1 MEGLRKRREHMG
13 VSAARQNFCIV
24 CAQYLALL
32 LRFRPRENLGWN
44 ANAIIQDLKARNKT
58 AAVITPKK
66 NKRAAEKTESK
77 PPKQAKSATV
87 KVPAAEQAQAPAPA
101 AAADDVGKSEY
112 ELAREQTIAR
122 NMEMLR
128 ALGLMQTKEEIQRSI
143 QAESAASRRPAAP
156 RKKHDGPRRKSTREP
171 RAAGGATG
179 GSAEQDDDES
189 WRPVYQ
195 PRTFFYND
203 GRDYGPEVPMSEW
216 KMPIVRDGKG
226 QELRRR
232 LSCHICTQCVAS
244 WRGAFSLPLGC
255 ATCPLIW
262 CSRCLSN
269 IFNFDGDDS
278 NGLDIGEVI
287 KRANSAG
294 TWSCFKC
301 TGRCACQSTDSN
313 MRGLTVIEKHKKW
326 GWVGVT
332 GNRDASCSKPKHMA
346 IADAGVAAATS
357 DN

>member
-1 MEGLRKRREHMG
+1 MG
-13 VSAARQNFCIV
+13 VSLSCFCPSTRALCSTQPSLYAACS
-24 CAQYLALL
+24 
-32 LRFRPRENLGWN
+32 RPRENLGWN
-44 ANAIIQDLKARNKT
+44 AKALIKDLETRSKV
-58 AAVITPKK
+58 AAVSTPKK
-66 NKRAAEKTESK
+66 NKRAAEPQTESESAQPAK
-77 PPKQAKSATV
+77 QPKTV
-87 KVPAAEQAQAPAPA
+87 KVAASPVEQAPEVPELEGAGNDA
-101 AAADDVGKSEY
+101 GKSEY
-112 ELAREQTIAR
+112 ELARERTIAR
-122 NMEMLR
+122 NHEMLK
-128 ALGLMQTKEEIQRSI
+128 ALGLLQTKEEIRRSV
-143 QAESAASRRPAAP
+143 QAESAASHRSAAP
-156 RKKHDGPRRKSTREP
+156 RKKYDGPRRKSGRQP
-171 RAAGGATG
+171 RATGEATG
-179 GSAEQDDDES
+179 GTDEQDDDES
-189 WRPVYQ
+189 WRPVYK

-203 GRDYGPEVPMSEW
+203 GRDYGENVPLSEW
-216 KMPIVRDGKG
+216 KMPIVRDAQGH
-226 QELRRR
+226 ELRRR

-269 IFNFDGDDS
+269 IFNFDGDKA

-346 IADAGVAAATS
+346 IADAGVAASTS
-357 DN
+357 GN